1 MGSKLITWRTLSAL
15 LAVSGAAAALALP
28 NEGLSGGAA
37 PVTFR
42 PVADAYVT
50 ASTPRRN
57 FGKARVLFVKVS
69 PRTRSYLRFQVRGV
83 SGTLNRATLR
93 VYVLEGN
100 GTLKVAGVPSSRWG
114 ERSITFANAP
124 TPKRAIAF
132 ARARKGAWSVLDV
145 TALVPRSGLATLA
158 IGASRGSIR
167 LASREVRARSPRL
180 LVDSSPDPVVA
191 AAGNIACDPLSP
203 SFNAGLGTASE
214 CRQRSTSDLL
224 VDKGL
229 AGVLTLGD
237 SQYACGGYGA
247 YLQAFDPTWGRVK
260 SLIHPALGNHDYRP
274 GPLAG
279 TDCDPTGAPTGYFR
293 YFGAA
298 AGSPST
304 GYYSFDIGAWHLIAL
319 NTNCGQVGGC
329 GAGSAQ
335 EAWLRADLAA
345 HRNRCTLAYMHHP
358 RFSSSYEQAENVEI
372 DPLWRALHSAGAD
385 VVLAGHDHVYE
396 RFAAQDP
403 NGRADSKGL
412 REFVVGTGGFS
423 HHPFFTV
430 QPNSQVRNNATFG
443 VLLLTLRRAGYAW
456 RFVPEAGSSFTDS
469 GSGSC
474 H

>member
-1 MGSKLITWRTLSAL
+1 MGSRLITWRTLSAA
-15 LAVSGAAAALALP
+15 LAIAGLAGALALP
-28 NEGLSGGAA
+28 DDGFSGRAT
-37 PVTFR
+37 PVAFR

-50 ASTPRRN
+50 ASAPRRN
-57 FGKARVLFVKVS
+57 FGKARVLLAKNR
-69 PRTRSYLRFQVRGV
+69 PRTRSYLRFQLSGV
-83 SGTLNRATLR
+83 VGTLRRATLR
-93 VYVLEGN
+93 VYVVDGS

-124 TPKRAIAF
+124 TPKRASAF
-132 ARARKGAWSVLDV
+132 APARRGAWSEIDV
-145 TALVPRSGLATLA
+145 TTLVPRSGLATIAL
-158 IGASRGSIR
+158 GASRGSIR

-180 LVDSSPDPVVA
+180 LVDSGAPDPVVA

-214 CRQRSTSDLL
+214 CRQSSTSDLL
-224 VDKGL
+224 VGKGL

-237 SQYACGGYGA
+237 NQYACGGYDA
-247 YLQAFDPTWGRVK
+247 YLRAFDPTWGRVK
-260 SLIHPALGNHDYRP
+260 SLIHPVLGNHDYRP

-279 TDCDPTGAPTGYFR
+279 TDCDPNGAPTGYFR

-298 AGSPST
+298 AGNPST

-319 NTNCGQVGGC
+319 NTNCAQVGC
-329 GAGSAQ
+329 QAGSAQ
-335 EAWLRADLAA
+335 EVWLRSDLAA
-345 HRNRCTLAYMHHP
+345 HRNLCTLAYMHHP
-358 RFSSSYEQAENVEI
+358 RFSSSYEQAGNLEI
-372 DPLWRALHSAGAD
+372 DPFWRALHSAGAD

-403 NGRADSKGL
+403 NGRADAKGL

-423 HHPFFTV
+423 HHPFFAV
-430 QPNSQVRNNATFG
+430 QRNSQVRNNATFG
-443 VLLLTLRRAGYAW
+443 VLLLTLRQAGYAW
-456 RFVPEAGSSFTDS
+456 RFAPEAGASFADT